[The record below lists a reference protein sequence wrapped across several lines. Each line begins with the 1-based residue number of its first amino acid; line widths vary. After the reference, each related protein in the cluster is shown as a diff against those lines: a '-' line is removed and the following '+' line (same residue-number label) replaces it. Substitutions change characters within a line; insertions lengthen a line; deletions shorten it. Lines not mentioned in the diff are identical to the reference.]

1 MEGLFLLKEVLQKG
15 GLYVQN
21 RSQGCLFFSASG
33 TSKICKVSME
43 GSVVPVPMSMVWFGS
58 STKDIYETTPDSG
71 HSFEMLMVRLLLF
84 LDDVLLMSAS
94 IEELTF

>member
-43 GSVVPVPMSMVWFGS
+43 GSVVPVPMSMVWFGPN
-58 STKDIYETTPDSG
+58 TKDIYETAPDSG